1 MQASVIAVSIVC
13 ARGAIS
19 NASAWAVVAPELQA
33 SGWNNQRQSL
43 VAAMIFARHMNRTL
57 VLPSAFNPSFHDM
70 TAYEVDRI
78 IDIPLLRQYVAVAI
92 SDDGYSRLEESGQR
106 VTFDAKCS
114 GITPETMRAAGE
126 LVGERGIWLGI
137 GWNYGD
143 VVFKT
148 SLTCSSPVAME
159 AYAHLRPPASYRACA
174 ASIVAA
180 IKATVSVHL
189 RIGHKLR
196 PYPLMDCESHGYAT
210 RNDTTLTCVKN
221 GASDEV
227 MMSEVVVGSTQPN
240 ATIYAASNDR
250 SAPIVRAFRRDVAR
264 TGRAVVFYDDLD
276 ASVVRSSDACRSIVR
291 LDVSVLEQAICA
303 ETDLYYPS
311 FYSSWDEWPLHM
323 RHGRSVRDD
332 AQLALFVIKV
342 RAMANHQ
349 RGESYWA
356 DCRASNF
363 FKDDEGT
370 IAHTCECGSTTRK
383 P

>member
-1 MQASVIAVSIVC
+1 MLIVAFSIVC
-13 ARGAIS
+13 AQGAMS
-19 NASAWAVVAPELQA
+19 NATAWFVVAPELQA

-70 TAYEVDRI
+70 TAYEVEHI
-78 IDIPLLRQYVAVAI
+78 IDIPLLRRYVAVAI
-92 SDDGYSRLEESGQR
+92 SDDGYNRLQKFGQR

-114 GITPETMRAAGE
+114 GVTPERMREAGE
-126 LVGERGIWLGI
+126 LVGQRGIWLGI

-148 SLTCSSPVAME
+148 SLTCSSLVAME
-159 AYAHLRPPASYRACA
+159 AYEHLRPPKSYRACA

-196 PYPLMDCESHGYAT
+196 PYPLMDCESHGYVT
-210 RNDTTLTCVKN
+210 RNDTTLTCVKF
-221 GASDEV
+221 GASNEV
-227 MMSEVVVGSTQPN
+227 TMSEVVVGSTLPN
-240 ATIYAASNDR
+240 VTIYAASNDR
-250 SAPIVRAFRRDVAR
+250 SAPLVRAFHREVAR
-264 TGRAVVFYDDLD
+264 SGRSVVFYDDLD
-276 ASVVRSSDACRSIVR
+276 ASVVRTSDACRSIVR

-303 ETDLYYPS
+303 ETELYYPS

-323 RHGRSVRDD
+323 RHGLSVRDD

-349 RGESYWA
+349 RGESYRT
-356 DCRASNF
+356 DCRGTNF
-363 FKDDEGT
+363 FKDDDGT
-370 IAHTCECGSTTRK
+370 ITHACLCS
-383 P
+383 